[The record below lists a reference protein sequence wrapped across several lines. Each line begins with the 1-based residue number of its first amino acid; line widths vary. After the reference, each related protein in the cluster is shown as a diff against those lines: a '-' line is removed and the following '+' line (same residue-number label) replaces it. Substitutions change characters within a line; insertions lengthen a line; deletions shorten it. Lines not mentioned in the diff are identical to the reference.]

1 MPGSGISGP
10 PTRTGSHSF
19 ERSGFSGYPF
29 GQRLVDFAGFD
40 ETAGSGVGAL
50 TPRQAFR
57 QNRRGNDRRP
67 AAPLFQDRHTE
78 PSVPERGA
86 GSLRAGIRMITGAT
100 MKNMTEIGVRAL
112 KQNAS
117 RVVAEAA
124 AGEVITVTSQGEPV
138 AKLIGIGRSR
148 VDELVESGLASP
160 ARGDL
165 ADLPAPD
172 SGPSLSAALE
182 AMRSAERY

>member
-1 MPGSGISGP
+1 M
-10 PTRTGSHSF
+10 
-19 ERSGFSGYPF
+19 
-29 GQRLVDFAGFD
+29 
-40 ETAGSGVGAL
+40 
-50 TPRQAFR
+50 
-57 QNRRGNDRRP
+57 
-67 AAPLFQDRHTE
+67 
-78 PSVPERGA
+78 
-86 GSLRAGIRMITGAT
+86 
-100 MKNMTEIGVRAL
+100 RAL

-124 AGEVITVTSQGEPV
+124 AGEVVTVTSRGEPV

-165 ADLPAPD
+165 ADLPAPG

-182 AMRSAERY
+182 ATRSAERY